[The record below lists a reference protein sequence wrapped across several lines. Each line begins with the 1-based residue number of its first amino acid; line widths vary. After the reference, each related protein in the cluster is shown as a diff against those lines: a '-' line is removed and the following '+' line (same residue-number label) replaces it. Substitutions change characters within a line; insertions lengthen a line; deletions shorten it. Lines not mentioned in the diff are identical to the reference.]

1 MPRGPGNASKPTA
14 IAEPSAR
21 SRVKHLFDAN
31 GYLLRYPEV
40 AAAGLDPLTHYL
52 QIGWR
57 QGCNPNPFFETRW
70 YLVTYLD
77 VMGNGVNPLVHYVD
91 FGETD
96 GYWPCR
102 IFHPGWYAENNDI
115 PLGHG
120 RALAHYL
127 ERGHPGGLRPN
138 ELFDPKRYIECNFD
152 LQRKGGDPV
161 LHYLEFG
168 HRESREIG
176 PSFSVAWYHREYL
189 GGDMTVDALFHYLT
203 IGRIIGCTPSPRASA
218 VYQSDRLFRGTAPAV
233 KTSATGPTSGPAASS
248 VAEQVRFF
256 ANPGPD
262 FEEFRAW
269 SGPGSARAKLMA
281 FYLPQFHTIPE
292 NDKWWGAGFSE
303 WRNLAR
309 GVPRFVGHY
318 QPRIPRDL
326 GFYDLA
332 NPDVLPRQIE
342 LARGAGIHGFCFYY
356 YYFDG
361 RRILEKPLERYL
373 EDATLA
379 FPFALIWTNENWTRR
394 WDGFE
399 SSVLLR
405 QRHDEK
411 YESRLL
417 ADLAR
422 HFVDPRYLRVQGR
435 PLFIIYRPGI
445 IPDVRSRLDQWRRW
459 FEKECGFVPWLL
471 MVQGF
476 GDFDPRRYG
485 FDGAIEFPP
494 HKIVEDPLVDLRELA
509 ILDPHFQARVVS
521 YEQVIGRSLSDP
533 VQEFPLI
540 KALCPDWDNDCRRQG
555 TGLTLLGSSP
565 KAYEGW
571 LRELVD
577 HAVARPFAGEPLVF
591 VNAWNEWAEA
601 AYLEPDVFYGAAYL
615 NATARALRPDA
626 AAGTHAPATAQRR
639 AETSAVGESRTSGP
653 VRQYEDGGSE

>member
-1 MPRGPGNASKPTA
+1 LSENIPRGPGSALQPGG
-14 IAEPSAR
+14 IADASAR
-21 SRVKHLFDAN
+21 SRVKHVFDADE
-31 GYLLRYPEV
+31 YLLRNPDV
-40 AAAGLDPLTHYL
+40 AAAGVDPLDHYL
-52 QIGWR
+52 QTGWR
-57 QGCNPNPFFETRW
+57 QGRNPNPFFQTRW
-70 YLVTYLD
+70 YLLTYLD
-77 VMGNGVNPLVHYVD
+77 VMGSGVNPLVHYVD

-102 IFHPGWYAENNDI
+102 VFHPAWYAENNDI

-127 ERGHPGGLRPN
+127 ERGHSAGLWPN
-138 ELFDPKRYIECNFD
+138 ELFDPKRYIACNFD
-152 LQRKGGDPV
+152 LQQKGVDAV
-161 LHYLEFG
+161 LHYLADG

-176 PSFSVAWYHREYL
+176 PAFSAAWYHREYL
-189 GGDMTVDALFHYLT
+189 DGDMAVDAVFHYLT
-203 IGRIIGCTPSPRASA
+203 IGRSIGCTPSPRASA
-218 VYQSDRLFRGTAPAV
+218 LYQSDRLFRGAAPAV
-233 KTSATGPTSGPAASS
+233 KTSAAGPTSGPAAAS
-248 VAEQVRFF
+248 VAEQVKFF

-262 FEEFRAW
+262 FEEFRAS
-269 SGPGSARAKLMA
+269 SGSGTPRAKLMA
-281 FYLPQFHTIPE
+281 FYLPQFHAIPE

-326 GFYDLA
+326 GFYDLS
-332 NPDVLPRQIE
+332 NRDVLPRQIE
-342 LARGAGIHGFCFYY
+342 LARAAGIHGFCFYY

-373 EDATLA
+373 EDATLT
-379 FPFALIWTNENWTRR
+379 FPFCLIWTNENWTRR

-422 HFVDPRYLRVQGR
+422 HFVDSRYLRVQGR

-445 IPDVRSRLDQWRRW
+445 IPDVRSRLDRWRRW

-471 MVQGF
+471 MAQGF

-509 ILDPHFQARVVS
+509 ILDPHFEARVVS
-521 YEQVIGRSLSDP
+521 YAQVIERSLSEP
-533 VQEFPLI
+533 LQAFPLI

-555 TGLTLLGSSP
+555 AGLTLLGSSP
-565 KAYEGW
+565 KAYEEW
-571 LRELVD
+571 LRELVER
-577 HAVARPFAGEPLVF
+577 ATARPFAGEPLLF

-615 NATARALRPDA
+615 NATARALRRS
-626 AAGTHAPATAQRR
+626 APAGGANEPDRAQTG
-639 AETSAVGESRTSGP
+639 AGAGE
-653 VRQYEDGGSE
+653 RQTI

>member
-1 MPRGPGNASKPTA
+1 MPRGPETAPKPFG
-14 IAEPSAR
+14 IAAASAR
-21 SRVKHLFDAN
+21 SRVKHLFDADE
-31 GYLLRYPEV
+31 YLLRYPDV
-40 AAAGLDPLTHYL
+40 AADRVDPLDHYL
-52 QIGWR
+52 QTGWR
-57 QGCNPNPFFETRW
+57 EGRDPNPFFETRW

-77 VMGNGVNPLVHYVD
+77 VMSSGVNPLVHYVD

-127 ERGHPGGLRPN
+127 ERGHSDGLWPN
-138 ELFDPKRYIECNFD
+138 ELFDPKRYLETNFD
-152 LQRKGGDPV
+152 LRQKGVDPV
-161 LHYLEFG
+161 LHYLGDG

-176 PSFSVAWYHREYL
+176 PAFPAAWYHREYL
-189 GGDMTVDALFHYLT
+189 DGDMSIDALFHYLT
-203 IGRIIGCTPSPRASA
+203 IGRSIGCTPSPRASA
-218 VYQSDRLFRGTAPAV
+218 SYQSHRLFRGGIPAAES
-233 KTSATGPTSGPAASS
+233 SAAGPTSGPAAAS
-248 VAEQVRFF
+248 VAEQIRFF

-262 FEEFRAW
+262 FEEFKGS
-269 SGPGSARAKLMA
+269 SGAGTPRAKLVA

-326 GFYDLA
+326 GFYDLSDK
-332 NPDVLPRQIE
+332 DVLPRQIE
-342 LARGAGIHGFCFYY
+342 LAKGAGIHGFCFYY

-361 RRILEKPLERYL
+361 RRILEKPMERYL
-373 EDATLA
+373 GDASLA
-379 FPFALIWTNENWTRR
+379 FPFCLIWTNENWTRR

-405 QRHDEK
+405 QRHDPN
-411 YESRLL
+411 YESQLL

-435 PLFIIYRPGI
+435 PLFMIYRPGI
-445 IPDVRSRLDQWRRW
+445 IPDVQARLDHWRRW

-521 YEQVIGRSLSDP
+521 YEQVIERSLSEP
-533 VQEFPLI
+533 PPKEFPLI
-540 KALCPDWDNDCRRQG
+540 KALCPDWDNDSRRQG
-555 TGLTLLGSSP
+555 AGLTLRGSSP
-565 KAYEGW
+565 KAYERW
-571 LRELVD
+571 LRELAD
-577 HAVARPFAGEPLVF
+577 RAIARPFAGEPLVF

-615 NATARALRPDA
+615 NATARALYRP
-626 AAGTHAPATAQRR
+626 APIGRANEPDRAQTG
-639 AETSAVGESRTSGP
+639 A
-653 VRQYEDGGSE
+653 